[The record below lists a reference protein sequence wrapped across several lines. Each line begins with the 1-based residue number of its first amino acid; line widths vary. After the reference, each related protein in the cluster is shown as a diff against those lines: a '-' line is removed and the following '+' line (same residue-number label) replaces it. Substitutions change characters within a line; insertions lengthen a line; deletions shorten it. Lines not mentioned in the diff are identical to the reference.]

1 MARITADRVAD
12 LKRQADETGDAFD
25 EIRFTEALD
34 AMTPTEHVRF
44 TDYFNGVTDESEP
57 DVEECIHPGIFVTD
71 YNVTTWA
78 DGSQTCWCP
87 NCDDNIPITEL

>member
-1 MARITADRVAD
+1 VVN
-12 LKRQADETGDAFD
+12 KQQAEAFA
-25 EIRFTEALD
+25 EAMVNRLNG
-34 AMTPTEHVRF
+34 V

-87 NCDDNIPITEL
+87 DCDDNIPITEL